1 MNNIK
6 LSQEKEILL
15 PSNYFFRDSIL
26 LQNNKIMCL
35 VRKEIDYDIFEC
47 MLLLID
53 ETFQIEQIITG
64 IINVVSLIE
73 LTVFTIKRPCSQP

>member
-6 LSQEKEILL
+6 LSQEKEI
-15 PSNYFFRDSIL
+15 
-26 LQNNKIMCL
+26 
-35 VRKEIDYDIFEC
+35 
-47 MLLLID
+47 LID

-73 LTVFTIKRPCSQP
+73 LTIFTIKRPSSQP